1 MTTTPHLALPLIA
14 AAQAQKHVTHNE
26 ALFAVDA
33 LLHCA
38 VKDKDLAAPP
48 ASPAEGDRYIIA
60 GAATGAWAGKTG
72 QVAALQDGVWRFYP
86 PQAGWIAFVV
96 DELQLY
102 HFNGTAWAA
111 GVVAITNLQNLTL
124 LGIGTA
130 ADATNPF
137 STKLNNV
144 LHLGKT
150 VAEGGTGNIQVKI
163 SKESA
168 AKTAS
173 HLFQTNFSGRAELG
187 LTGDDNL
194 HLKVSADGAA
204 WVEALVFAAATGAA
218 TFGAPT
224 VTAAAAAS
232 GAGLRLPHGVAP
244 TAPVNGDLW
253 STTAGWFVRTN
264 GATQQLAVYNA
275 AATFAGVNVG
285 GALSGATAGSFSGA
299 VSTAA
304 LSATSGTFTST
315 LSVNNGAELNVWGPG
330 STVRLRFV
338 NDGTTGYMQGAAL
351 NLCGI
356 GGGNTAATVT
366 GSLQVAGVVS
376 PGADNTYRLGSASF
390 RWSQLYA
397 GTATINTSDARE
409 KTALAEVPEAL
420 LDAILA
426 VPIGAYQWL
435 DSVARKGPDGA
446 RIHFGPTAQHVRDA
460 ILAKG
465 LDPER
470 FALFCK
476 DTKLARV
483 ARTRIV
489 TRPVAPE
496 IVEVEKVVIEG
507 GRAILKIIAEER
519 AVTRKVTVE
528 DENGAPVMRSMP
540 AAANDSG
547 HDTGPAFEPLTAE
560 IPVTEE
566 IEETYETFEPIA
578 GEFVYGLRLEQFYAL
593 LGLAIRRKAGF

>member
-1 MTTTPHLALPLIA
+1 M
-14 AAQAQKHVTHNE
+14 
-26 ALFAVDA
+26 
-33 LLHCA
+33 
-38 VKDKDLAAPP
+38 KDKDLAAPP
-48 ASPAEGDRYIIA
+48 ASPAEGDRYIVA
-60 GAATGAWAGKTG
+60 GAATGAWTGKTG
-72 QVAALQDGVWRFYP
+72 QVAARQDGVWRFYP

-102 HFNGTAWAA
+102 HFNGTAWAP

-137 STKLNNV
+137 SAKLNNE
-144 LHLGKT
+144 LHAAKT

-187 LTGDDNL
+187 LTGDDNF

-224 VTAAAAAS
+224 VTAASAAS

-285 GALSGATAGSFSGA
+285 GALTGATAGSFSGA

-338 NDGTTGYMQGAAL
+338 NDGTTGYLQGAAL

-356 GGGNTAATVT
+356 GGGNTVATVT

-376 PGADNTYRLGSASF
+376 PGADNTYTLGSASF

-409 KTALAEVPEAL
+409 KTALADVPEAL

-435 DSVARKGPDGA
+435 DSVARKGPDQA
-446 RIHFGPTAQHVRDA
+446 RIHFGPTAQDVRDA

-476 DTKLARV
+476 DPKLARV
-483 ARTRIV
+483 AKTRIV

-496 IVEVEKVVIEG
+496 IVRIEKVVIEG
-507 GRAILKIIAEER
+507 GRAILKTIAEER

-540 AAANDSG
+540 VAADDSG

-566 IEETYETFEPIA
+566 VEETYETFEPVT
-578 GEFVYGLRLEQFYAL
+578 GEFVYGLRLEQFYSL

>member
-1 MTTTPHLALPLIA
+1 MCATAAPRRASRPIRCGRTRRSPRSVSFSPRRSPIGETARTTPTLPRR
-14 AAQAQKHVTHNE
+14 
-26 ALFAVDA
+26 
-33 LLHCA
+33 
-38 VKDKDLAAPP
+38 AAPMTSTTCAP
-48 ASPAEGDRYIIA
+48 ASPAGRPSTGTTRARPIGARRHARRSPTAPTPSPGCSGPRTWSGGGRAAYRAGRRARDGRDRV
-60 GAATGAWAGKTG
+60 
-72 QVAALQDGVWRFYP
+72 VAA
-86 PQAGWIAFVV
+86 
-96 DELQLY
+96 E
-102 HFNGTAWAA
+102 
-111 GVVAITNLQNLTL
+111 
-124 LGIGTA
+124 
-130 ADATNPF
+130 
-137 STKLNNV
+137 LNNE
-144 LHLGKT
+144 LHAAKT

-194 HLKVSADGAA
+194 HVKVSADGAA
-204 WVEALVFAAATGAA
+204 WIEALVFAAATGAA

-224 VTAAAAAS
+224 VTAASAAS

-264 GATQQLAVYNA
+264 GATQQLEVYNA

-285 GALSGATAGSFSGA
+285 GALTGATAGSFSGA

-304 LSATSGTFTST
+304 LSATSGTFTSA

-338 NDGTTGYMQGAAL
+338 NDGTTGYLQGAAL

-356 GGGNTAATVT
+356 GGGNTVATVT

-376 PGADNTYRLGSASF
+376 PGADNTYTLGSASF

-420 LDAILA
+420 LDAVLA

-465 LDPER
+465 STPSASR
-470 FALFCK
+470 CS
-476 DTKLARV
+476 
-483 ARTRIV
+483 ARTRSLL
-489 TRPVAPE
+489 AP
-496 IVEVEKVVIEG
+496 
-507 GRAILKIIAEER
+507 
-519 AVTRKVTVE
+519 
-528 DENGAPVMRSMP
+528 P
-540 AAANDSG
+540 
-547 HDTGPAFEPLTAE
+547 
-560 IPVTEE
+560 
-566 IEETYETFEPIA
+566 
-578 GEFVYGLRLEQFYAL
+578 
-593 LGLAIRRKAGF
+593 RRGS

>member
-1 MTTTPHLALPLIA
+1 RSRR
-14 AAQAQKHVTHNE
+14 
-26 ALFAVDA
+26 
-33 LLHCA
+33 HCRRRR
-38 VKDKDLAAPP
+38 K
-48 ASPAEGDRYIIA
+48 R
-60 GAATGAWAGKTG
+60 
-72 QVAALQDGVWRFYP
+72 R
-86 PQAGWIAFVV
+86 
-96 DELQLY
+96 
-102 HFNGTAWAA
+102 
-111 GVVAITNLQNLTL
+111 
-124 LGIGTA
+124 
-130 ADATNPF
+130 
-137 STKLNNV
+137 
-144 LHLGKT
+144 
-150 VAEGGTGNIQVKI
+150 
-163 SKESA
+163 
-168 AKTAS
+168 
-173 HLFQTNFSGRAELG
+173 
-187 LTGDDNL
+187 
-194 HLKVSADGAA
+194 
-204 WVEALVFAAATGAA
+204 
-218 TFGAPT
+218 
-224 VTAAAAAS
+224 
-232 GAGLRLPHGVAP
+232 GLRLPHGVAP

-264 GATQQLAVYNA
+264 GAAQQLAIYNA

-285 GALSGATAGSFSGA
+285 GALTGATAGSFSGA

-338 NDGTTGYMQGAAL
+338 NDGTTGYLQGAAL

-356 GGGNTAATVT
+356 GGGNTVATVT

-376 PGADNTYRLGSASF
+376 PGADNAYTLGSASF

-397 GTATINTSDARE
+397 GTATINTSDPRE
-409 KTALAEVPEAL
+409 KTALADVPEAL

-435 DSVARKGPDGA
+435 DSVARKGPDQA
-446 RIHFGPTAQHVRDA
+446 RIHFGPTAQDVRDA

-476 DTKLARV
+476 DPKLARV
-483 ARTRIV
+483 AKTRIV

-496 IVEVEKVVIEG
+496 IVRIEKVVIEG
-507 GRAILKIIAEER
+507 GRAILKAIAEER

-540 AAANDSG
+540 VAGADSS

-566 IEETYETFEPIA
+566 VEETYETFEPVT

>member
-48 ASPAEGDRYIIA
+48 ASPAEGDRYIVA
-60 GAATGAWAGKTG
+60 GGATGAWAGKTG
-72 QVAALQDGVWRFYP
+72 QVAARQDEVWRFYP

-96 DELQLY
+96 DGLQLY
-102 HFNGTAWAA
+102 HFNGTAWAP

-137 STKLNNV
+137 STKLNNE
-144 LHLGKT
+144 LHAAKT
-150 VAEGGTGNIQVKI
+150 IAEGGTGNIQVKV

-168 AKTAS
+168 AKSAS

-224 VTAAAAAS
+224 VTAASAAS
-232 GAGLRLPHGVAP
+232 GAGLRLPHGEAP

-264 GATQQLAVYNA
+264 GGTQQLAVYNA

-285 GALSGATAGSFSGA
+285 GALTGATAGSFSGA

-356 GGGNTAATVT
+356 GGGNTVATVT

-376 PGADNTYRLGSASF
+376 PGADNIYTLGSASF

-409 KTALAEVPEAL
+409 KTALADVPEAL

-435 DSVARKGPDGA
+435 DSVARKGSDGA
-446 RIHFGPTAQHVRDA
+446 RIHFGPTAQDVRDA
-460 ILAKG
+460 IMARG

-476 DTKLARV
+476 DPKLARV
-483 ARTRIV
+483 AKTRIV

-496 IVEVEKVVIEG
+496 IVEIEKVVIEG
-507 GRAILKIIAEER
+507 GRAILRTIAEER

-540 AAANDSG
+540 AAADDSG
-547 HDTGPAFEPLTAE
+547 HDTGPSLEPLTAE

-566 IEETYETFEPIA
+566 VEETYETFEPVA

>member
-1 MTTTPHLALPLIA
+1 M
-14 AAQAQKHVTHNE
+14 
-26 ALFAVDA
+26 
-33 LLHCA
+33 LHA
-38 VKDKDLAAPP
+38 
-48 ASPAEGDRYIIA
+48 
-60 GAATGAWAGKTG
+60 
-72 QVAALQDGVWRFYP
+72 
-86 PQAGWIAFVV
+86 
-96 DELQLY
+96 
-102 HFNGTAWAA
+102 
-111 GVVAITNLQNLTL
+111 
-124 LGIGTA
+124 
-130 ADATNPF
+130 
-137 STKLNNV
+137 
-144 LHLGKT
+144 GKT

-168 AKTAS
+168 AKSAS

-338 NDGTTGYMQGAAL
+338 NDGTTGYIQGAAL

-356 GGGNTAATVT
+356 GGGNTVATVT

-376 PGADNTYRLGSASF
+376 PGADNTYTLGSASL

-409 KTALAEVPEAL
+409 KTALADVPEAL

-446 RIHFGPTAQHVRDA
+446 RIHFGPTAQDVRDA

-476 DTKLARV
+476 DPKLARV
-483 ARTRIV
+483 AKTRIV

-496 IVEVEKVVIEG
+496 IVEDREG
-507 GRAILKIIAEER
+507 RDRGRPR
-519 AVTRKVTVE
+519 
-528 DENGAPVMRSMP
+528 
-540 AAANDSG
+540 DSQD
-547 HDTGPAFEPLTAE
+547 H
-560 IPVTEE
+560 
-566 IEETYETFEPIA
+566 
-578 GEFVYGLRLEQFYAL
+578 R
-593 LGLAIRRKAGF
+593 

>member
-48 ASPAEGDRYIIA
+48 ASPAEGDRYIVA
-60 GAATGAWAGKTG
+60 GGATGAWAGKTG
-72 QVAALQDGVWRFYP
+72 QVAARQDEVWRFYP

-96 DELQLY
+96 DGLQLY
-102 HFNGTAWAA
+102 HFNGTAWAP

-137 STKLNNV
+137 STKLNNE
-144 LHLGKT
+144 LHAAKT
-150 VAEGGTGNIQVKI
+150 IAEGGTGNIQVKV

-168 AKTAS
+168 AKSAS

-224 VTAAAAAS
+224 VTAASAAS
-232 GAGLRLPHGVAP
+232 GAGLRLPHGEAP

-264 GATQQLAVYNA
+264 GGTQQLAVYNA

-285 GALSGATAGSFSGA
+285 GALTGATAGSFSGA

-338 NDGTTGYMQGAAL
+338 NDGTTGYLQGAAL

-356 GGGNTAATVT
+356 GGGNTVATVT

-376 PGADNTYRLGSASF
+376 PGADNIYTLGSASF

-409 KTALAEVPEAL
+409 KTALADVPEAL

-435 DSVARKGPDGA
+435 DSVARKGSDGA
-446 RIHFGPTAQHVRDA
+446 RIHFGPTAQDVRDA
-460 ILAKG
+460 IMARG

-476 DTKLARV
+476 DPKLARV
-483 ARTRIV
+483 AKTRIV

-496 IVEVEKVVIEG
+496 IVEIEKVVIEG
-507 GRAILKIIAEER
+507 GRAILRTIAEER

-540 AAANDSG
+540 AAADDSG
-547 HDTGPAFEPLTAE
+547 HDTGPSLEPLTAE

-566 IEETYETFEPIA
+566 VEETYETFEPVA

>member
-48 ASPAEGDRYIIA
+48 ASPAEGDRYIVA
-60 GAATGAWAGKTG
+60 GGATGAWAGKTG
-72 QVAALQDGVWRFYP
+72 QVAARQDEVWRFYP

-96 DELQLY
+96 DGLQLY
-102 HFNGTAWAA
+102 HFNGTAWAP

-137 STKLNNV
+137 STKLNNE
-144 LHLGKT
+144 LHAAKT
-150 VAEGGTGNIQVKI
+150 IAEGGTGNIQVKV

-168 AKTAS
+168 AKSAS

-224 VTAAAAAS
+224 VTAASAAS
-232 GAGLRLPHGVAP
+232 GAGLRLPRGEAP

-264 GATQQLAVYNA
+264 GGTQQLAVYNA

-285 GALSGATAGSFSGA
+285 GALTGATAGSFSGA

-338 NDGTTGYMQGAAL
+338 NDGTTGYLQGAAL

-356 GGGNTAATVT
+356 GGGNTVATVT

-376 PGADNTYRLGSASF
+376 PGADNIYTLGSASF

-409 KTALAEVPEAL
+409 KTALADVPEAL

-435 DSVARKGPDGA
+435 DSVARKGSDGA
-446 RIHFGPTAQHVRDA
+446 RIHFGPTAQDVRDA
-460 ILAKG
+460 IMARG

-476 DTKLARV
+476 DPKLARV
-483 ARTRIV
+483 AKTRIV

-496 IVEVEKVVIEG
+496 IVEIEKVVIEG
-507 GRAILKIIAEER
+507 GRAILRTIAEER

-540 AAANDSG
+540 AAADDSG
-547 HDTGPAFEPLTAE
+547 HDTGPSLEPLTAE

-566 IEETYETFEPIA
+566 VEETYETFEPVA